1 MTSEHFQVVEVSPRD
16 GLQNEAVP
24 FATRT
29 KVLLIEACVAAGVDR
44 IEAVSFVHPK
54 LVPQMADAEAV
65 FEALSSE
72 AKARAIGLVL
82 NRRGLERSQ
91 LAGVPEINVVVA
103 ASEGFA
109 EANQG
114 ASRAALVE
122 EACSIIED
130 ARSSGQRASAT
141 ISVAF
146 GCPFD
151 GEIDPSTVVDIA
163 AKLAS
168 VRPIEIALGDTIGA
182 AVPPQVKLLVG
193 LVSEAI
199 APLPVRIHL
208 HNTRNSGIANAWAA
222 LEAGVRIFDASMGGI
237 GGCPFAPKATGN
249 IATEDLVWM
258 ATRSGYDCNVDLSK
272 TATIKTMLED
282 RLGRRVPSMVAQAGP
297 FPTTS

>member
-1 MTSEHFQVVEVSPRD
+1 MASKHFQVVEVSPRD

-24 FATRT
+24 FTTRT

-44 IEAVSFVHPK
+44 IEAVSFVHPR

-65 FEALSSE
+65 FEALSPE
-72 AKARAIGLVL
+72 ARSRAVGLVL
-82 NRRGLERSQ
+82 NRRGLERARS
-91 LAGVPEINVVVA
+91 AGIEEVNVVVA
-103 ASEGFA
+103 ATEGFA

-114 ASRAALVE
+114 TSRPALIE

-130 ARSSGQRASAT
+130 ARSAGLRAAAT

-151 GEIDPSTVVDIA
+151 GEVDPETVVEIA
-163 AKLAS
+163 RTLAMAG
-168 VRPIEIALGDTIGA
+168 PIEIALGDTIGA
-182 AVPPQVKLLVG
+182 AVPPQVTNLVKLA
-193 LVSEAI
+193 SEAI
-199 APLPVRIHL
+199 NPIPVRIHL

-249 IATEDLVWM
+249 ISTEDLVWM
-258 ATRSGYDCNVDLSK
+258 ATRSGYACNLDLAK
-272 TATIKTMLED
+272 TEPIREMLED
-282 RLGRRVPSMVAQAGP
+282 RLGRKVPSMVAQAGP
-297 FPTTS
+297 FPFPS